1 MLTNNKNNNNK
12 QKGGKREEEKM
23 REEKERAGPSAG
35 RVVAALAAFYALTP
49 TLKRRE
55 EREGCVFFVPLS
67 LSCTRTPPLFLS
79 LSLQGSPARA
89 RASGSRPKTT
99 RRHHTYTASILK
111 REEITVLLYTLSL
124 SRDHSSSSDLSP
136 FNEEDLLFHLNQSR
150 KWAGIIVRIH

>member
-67 LSCTRTPPLFLS
+67 LPHADSSPLS

-150 KWAGIIVRIH
+150 KWEGIIVRIH